1 MTPTSSRSGWISSCI
16 CIPFSVRIVKT
27 PELDLYLEYAVK
39 MGIPSSRIERNLY
52 LHVSNTVK
60 QLGEVGIRPADEG
73 NFTHNT
79 AVFGVQANI
88 IVYKPHWK
96 RTPEEKRQAETSKSE
111 KKGGCIALY
120 ANNLT
125 NELTGL
131 DVGLTTTSWKDF
143 LIGIYHEGNRTIP
156 CGEGESLKTSLFR
169 WNLNLM
175 PVPDPSV
182 CTQQVAEEVA
192 RYGAKAC
199 DTDWHVL
206 SLPLPH
212 HQLAQALLDKYSGLA
227 REYMSLHDA
236 WASDMVTP
244 ALASAQ

>member
-125 NELTGL
+125 KN
-131 DVGLTTTSWKDF
+131 
-143 LIGIYHEGNRTIP
+143 
-156 CGEGESLKTSLFR
+156 
-169 WNLNLM
+169 
-175 PVPDPSV
+175 
-182 CTQQVAEEVA
+182 
-192 RYGAKAC
+192 
-199 DTDWHVL
+199 
-206 SLPLPH
+206 
-212 HQLAQALLDKYSGLA
+212 
-227 REYMSLHDA
+227 
-236 WASDMVTP
+236 
-244 ALASAQ
+244 